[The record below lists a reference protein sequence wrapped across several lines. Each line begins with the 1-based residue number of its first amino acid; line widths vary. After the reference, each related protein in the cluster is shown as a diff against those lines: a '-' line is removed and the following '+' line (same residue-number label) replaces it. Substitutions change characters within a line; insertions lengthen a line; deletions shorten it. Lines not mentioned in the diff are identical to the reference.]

1 LATTHEQLFVLSR
14 RITGMAMRYRRLISL
29 WLPPI
34 YTKGVVVCGIVA
46 CGPLLVGVLLVVL
59 VVVLVLWGW
68 LLAIVVLGLAI
79 LRHHGASIGVCL
91 VSLCDSDSVVV
102 VYVSRRGRRGSS
114 WEADGLEDIGSRARL
129 VCLGSNVWIYEK
141 YQWSL

>member
-1 LATTHEQLFVLSR
+1 
-14 RITGMAMRYRRLISL
+14 MRHRRLICL

-34 YTKGVVVCGIVA
+34 YAKGVVVCGIVA
-46 CGPLLVGVLLVVL
+46 CGPLLVGVLVVV

-102 VYVSRRGRRGSS
+102 YVSRRGRRGSS
-114 WEADGLEDIGSRARL
+114 WEADGLEDIGSRVRL
-129 VCLGSNVWIYEK
+129 ICLGSNVWICEK
-141 YQWSL
+141 